1 MTNDDRVKKPV
12 SDLFV
17 QRAITLQITLVSV
30 LILFPVVWMVLSSFK
45 LPSEVTSFP
54 PKFFFTPS
62 LDSYRQLFE
71 TTPFLS
77 YGLNSFIIASGSTVL
92 GLALGIPAAFAV
104 SWSRVTWPATVTLF
118 ARMAPGAL
126 FLLPWYVMFSAL
138 GAIGS
143 YWVLIV
149 THAVITMPI
158 IIWVLLSYFDAI
170 PRSLFESA
178 QVDGC
183 PTWKILWR
191 IALPLVM
198 PGVVV
203 ATIMGFVFSWNYFLF
218 SLVLSNSSSKTL
230 IAAAF
235 NFVGEGAT
243 YWGALMAASTLIALP
258 PLVLAFIVQK
268 RLVSGLAV
276 GAVKG

>member
-54 PKFFFTPS
+54 PKFIFTPS

-104 SWSRVTWPATVTLF
+104 SWSRVTWHAWRRGLCSCC
-118 ARMAPGAL
+118 PGMSC
-126 FLLPWYVMFSAL
+126 FRPW
-138 GAIGS
+138 
-143 YWVLIV
+143 
-149 THAVITMPI
+149 
-158 IIWVLLSYFDAI
+158 
-170 PRSLFESA
+170 E
-178 QVDGC
+178 
-183 PTWKILWR
+183 
-191 IALPLVM
+191 
-198 PGVVV
+198 
-203 ATIMGFVFSWNYFLF
+203 
-218 SLVLSNSSSKTL
+218 
-230 IAAAF
+230 
-235 NFVGEGAT
+235 
-243 YWGALMAASTLIALP
+243 
-258 PLVLAFIVQK
+258 
-268 RLVSGLAV
+268 RLVVIGF
-276 GAVKG
+276 